1 MKRNIVICEYISTGF
16 NYIDD
21 ALARGYEPVLL
32 ESQIAGT
39 EEDQA
44 LFRALREPIKA
55 KMKGRVLIPESTY
68 CNLPYGMEG
77 MEILLKVAGLNIE
90 LPADSMESLLIASV
104 L

>member
-21 ALARGYEPVLL
+21 TLARGYEPVLL

-44 LFRALREPIKA
+44 LFRALREPLKA
-55 KMKGRVLIPESTY
+55 KLKGGRDGDIAESGR
-68 CNLPYGMEG
+68 P
-77 MEILLKVAGLNIE
+77 
-90 LPADSMESLLIASV
+90 
-104 L
+104 

>member
-1 MKRNIVICEYISTGF
+1 MY
-16 NYIDD
+16 YLDD
-21 ALARGYEPVLL
+21 MRDKDGAEVYLTSNARYPL
-32 ESQIAGT
+32 SK
-39 EEDQA
+39 D
-44 LFRALREPIKA
+44 R
-55 KMKGRVLIPESTY
+55 KGRYKIRRGGKVLIPESTY